1 MHAWFL
7 RSLAFCS
14 SLIIILPSVARSEVW
29 VCDAK
34 SATGFTRENEYRS
47 VNFRTNNSYI
57 IRKGINPNDLSLD
70 FQKNDSI
77 FQNPTET
84 YSAASIQAEGAAF
97 VTLCKFWKIPRSE
110 FYPGSTEIT
119 CEGTPY
125 DMFKFNLITGRYT
138 KLMSGWESEGGV
150 NSYVEVGECRRTM

>member
-14 SLIIILPSVARSEVW
+14 SLIIILPSAAQSEVW

-57 IRKGINPNDLSLD
+57 IRKGINPNDLTLD
-70 FQKNDSI
+70 YQKNDSI
-77 FQNPTET
+77 FKNPTET
-84 YSAASIQAEGAAF
+84 RSAASIQEDSGAF
-97 VTLCKFWKIPRSE
+97 VGLCTFLKIPRTGN
-110 FYPGSTEIT
+110 FPGTTEIT
-119 CEGTPY
+119 CEGLPY
-125 DMFKFNLITGRYT
+125 TMFSFDLITGRYT
-138 KLMSGWESEGGV
+138 LLMTGWESVGGV